1 MDGFFKA
8 ENGEIC
14 EYDEIR
20 PRSLYRKP
28 FYREDQKD
36 LVDMEARKFLFY
48 DNQDWASVKVVPE
61 VENLVLVPTQPKKS
75 TKLRTSTLGPVHEK
89 LQDPR
94 KFYCDRCPSV
104 HKRKD
109 ELE

>member
-48 DNQDWASVKVVPE
+48 DNQDWASVKHTMQGLKRSPVQVSSINFFLKKNNHL
-61 VENLVLVPTQPKKS
+61 NLKS
-75 TKLRTSTLGPVHEK
+75 QKLM
-89 LQDPR
+89 
-94 KFYCDRCPSV
+94 
-104 HKRKD
+104 
-109 ELE
+109 

>member
-36 LVDMEARKFLFY
+36 LMDMEARKFLFY
-48 DNQDWASVKVVPE
+48 DNQDWASVKHTMQG
-61 VENLVLVPTQPKKS
+61 LKRS
-75 TKLRTSTLGPVHEK
+75 PVSSKFNKFFSKEK
-89 LQDPR
+89 
-94 KFYCDRCPSV
+94 
-104 HKRKD
+104 
-109 ELE
+109 